1 MGFFF
6 ALLILSFFV
15 ILVSNAAWIVLNA
28 ISIMTIGIQS
38 ILRADTFVEN
48 IYFSTFL
55 KWIILADV
63 LWIISFLGFV
73 SKRKHYK
80 TNPKLHHLSY
90 NPIDK
95 PKICVIIPAY
105 NEELTI
111 EHVIKD
117 YINQKY
123 VKDVLVIDN
132 HSSDKTVEIAKQC
145 GATVITKKTNMGINH
160 SYHVGLNESL
170 KTDSNIIVLTE
181 ADGTYSGYDL
191 QKMIPYLDNC
201 DVVVGSRQA
210 QVLTEKG
217 NQNTLMHTWGNYIV
231 AKLLQIKY
239 LTIRHFGVIL
249 LTDIGCSYRCIRR
262 EGLEK
267 IVDKI
272 TFPGTDKVIV
282 SSESGLFIV
291 LFTILGIENDLKSVE
306 VPVTFKKRMGS
317 SKTRS
322 GEKIQG
328 FRYGL
333 NFIWFILWR

>member
-1 MGFFF
+1 MAGLASFSSTFV
-6 ALLILSFFV
+6 FFV
-15 ILVSNAAWIVLNA
+15 STFSNW
-28 ISIMTIGIQS
+28 
-38 ILRADTFVEN
+38 
-48 IYFSTFL
+48 FSTFF
-55 KWIILADV
+55 KWIILADI

-90 NPIDK
+90 NPIDD

-117 YINQKY
+117 YINQKH
-123 VKDVLVIDN
+123 VKDIIVVDN
-132 HSSDKTVEIAKQC
+132 HSSDKTVSIAKQC

-160 SYHVGLNESL
+160 SYYVGLNESL

-181 ADGTYSGYDL
+181 ADGTYNGYDL

-239 LTIRHFGVIL
+239 IRKNF
-249 LTDIGCSYRCIRR
+249 
-262 EGLEK
+262 
-267 IVDKI
+267 
-272 TFPGTDKVIV
+272 FKVSASAKHRI
-282 SSESGLFIV
+282 
-291 LFTILGIENDLKSVE
+291 K
-306 VPVTFKKRMGS
+306 
-317 SKTRS
+317 
-322 GEKIQG
+322 
-328 FRYGL
+328 
-333 NFIWFILWR
+333 